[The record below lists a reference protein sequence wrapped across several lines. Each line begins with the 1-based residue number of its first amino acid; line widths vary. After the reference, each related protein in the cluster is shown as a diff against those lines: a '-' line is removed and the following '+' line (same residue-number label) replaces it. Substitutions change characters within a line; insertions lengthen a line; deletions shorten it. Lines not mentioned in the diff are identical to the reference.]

1 MKKRALVLAGLI
13 ASTSA
18 FGAAYKIPEQST
30 RSMGTAAAYFASA
43 DAADAAYYNPAGM
56 SWLGDKNNILIETGA
71 KYIYLP
77 RIKFDGYTVIKSP
90 ADAQTTKE
98 YFLIPY
104 LHLVSKNLGKVRW
117 GLSIV
122 TPYGLSKRWSSFPQ
136 TMTARE
142 FTLGIIET
150 NLTVAYQVDK
160 RLSLGAGLRIGYATG
175 KIKLYSPQLPLI
187 YDIKMKGNSSLTP
200 GFLLSASLNLTD
212 NLNISTIYRSEIDY
226 KIEGEMTGSFGT
238 NSVTGTT
245 GDVTVVTPAEWRL
258 GISYKPLDT
267 TVIDVTY
274 EKTFWGQYKQLDFNF
289 QDPTLEAVF
298 GRPIDKY
305 WHDTNTIRVGIR
317 HRLNEEFTVMGG
329 IAYDETP
336 IPQRTLGFE
345 LPDSN
350 GWIYS
355 VGCLWNPNK
364 RTEIGLAYLYVIK
377 IDRNVYTP
385 PNENGINGK
394 FSDMEAHLLN
404 VSLGYKF

>member
-43 DAADAAYYNPAGM
+43 DAADAAYYNPACM

-77 RIKFDGYTVIKSP
+77 RIKFNGNWYSYP

-104 LHLVSKNLGKVRW
+104 LHLVSKDLGKFRW

-136 TMTARE
+136 IASAKE
-142 FTLGIIET
+142 FTLGVIET
-150 NLTVAYQVDK
+150 NLTIAYEINEKFSV
-160 RLSLGAGLRIGYATG
+160 GAGFRVGYATG
-175 KIKLYSPQLPLI
+175 KIKLNYPTF
-187 YDIKMKGNSSLTP
+187 YDLKMKGNSALTP
-200 GFLLSASLNLTD
+200 GYLLSVSYKLTENLNL
-212 NLNISTIYRSEIDY
+212 SSIYRSKISY
-226 KIEGEMTGSFGT
+226 KIEGEITGTSGT
-238 NSVTGTT
+238 TDVTGTL
-245 GDVTVVTPAEWRL
+245 GEVRVITPAEFRL
-258 GISYKPLDT
+258 GISYKPLKT

-274 EKTFWGQYKQLDFNF
+274 ERTFWSRYKRLDFNF
-289 QDPTLEAVF
+289 EFPALESSTI
-298 GRPIDKY
+298 GQPKDKY
-305 WHDTNTIRVGIR
+305 WHDTDTIRVGIR

-350 GWIYS
+350 G
-355 VGCLWNPNK
+355 
-364 RTEIGLAYLYVIK
+364 
-377 IDRNVYTP
+377 
-385 PNENGINGK
+385 
-394 FSDMEAHLLN
+394 
-404 VSLGYKF
+404 